1 MKYFAVALSLLLSS
15 VALSEAAGALRGP
28 SKPDGEAGEAV
39 TLPNGISCRM
49 CPDDDNYFWPDEWTL
64 RHGDPDIYT
73 APLKKM
79 KKKKEKKTL
88 FWWRKLESAAD
99 AAKAEA
105 EYLTEAAKHQVTE
118 EHKAAIEAAAE
129 EAHYEARVLA
139 EAVEAESPEEH
150 DRLLKERT
158 LPNGISCRMC
168 PDDDNYFWPDD
179 WTLQHGW
186 PH

>member
-1 MKYFAVALSLLLSS
+1 MKFSVAALSLLST
-15 VALSEAAGALRGP
+15 VALSEAGTSLRGP
-28 SKPDGEAGEAV
+28 SNADGEANPTRV
-39 TLPNGISCRM
+39 
-49 CPDDDNYFWPDEWTL
+49 
-64 RHGDPDIYT
+64 
-73 APLKKM
+73 LKK
-79 KKKKEKKTL
+79 
-88 FWWRKLESAAD
+88 AAD
-99 AAKAEA
+99 AAKFEA
-105 EYLTEAAKHQVTE
+105 AYLTEAAEHQATD
-118 EHKAAIEAAAE
+118 EHKAAIKAAAE

-150 DRLLKERT
+150 DRLLKEKT